1 MAFNSKITELLHED
15 SGNGADREIITL
27 RYANRI
33 LRKHMFSGEHCFN
46 GSLKD
51 SSVQPDSTPATF
63 LTHLMDGFDE
73 QVQQSIL
80 SIAYSVLLNSLKRR
94 GKDASGNPLQ
104 QRSRETPATVYLGLL
119 VHDLTGSQT
128 LFDSLFW
135 LGLSISYDC
144 VQEIRK
150 SLAEQIC

>member
-1 MAFNSKITELLHED
+1 
-15 SGNGADREIITL
+15 
-27 RYANRI
+27 
-33 LRKHMFSGEHCFN
+33 
-46 GSLKD
+46 
-51 SSVQPDSTPATF
+51 
-63 LTHLMDGFDE
+63 MDGFDE

-104 QRSRETPATVYLGLL
+104 QRSRETPATVYVGLL